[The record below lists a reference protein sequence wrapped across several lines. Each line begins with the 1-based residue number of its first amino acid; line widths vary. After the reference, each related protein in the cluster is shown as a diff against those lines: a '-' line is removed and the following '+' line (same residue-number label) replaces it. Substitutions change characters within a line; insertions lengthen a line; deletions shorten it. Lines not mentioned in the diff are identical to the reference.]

1 MSKKTF
7 SKLLSEK
14 FQISRKKAE
23 EIIKNKKALLNNKTE
38 SRPYIIIQST
48 DTISLN
54 QPIEK
59 KINIILFHKPK
70 GCITSRS
77 DEKNRTIIYDYL
89 PKKLNH
95 YHYI

>member
-38 SRPYIIIQST
+38 SRPYIVIQST
-48 DTISLN
+48 DIISLN

-59 KINIILFHKPK
+59 KNKHNFIP
-70 GCITSRS
+70 
-77 DEKNRTIIYDYL
+77 
-89 PKKLNH
+89 
-95 YHYI
+95 